1 MEIGITL
8 KAPSTAA
15 PPQVSSRADVAPN
28 IQAVRTQLSAAK
40 SVSASNNTQN
50 IRSDTQDIKS
60 EVKSN
65 NTQSQAL
72 GSPNLERAL
81 SFDKRTNE
89 VIFQVLNQN
98 TGEVVRQFPEESVL
112 RMRALYREA
121 EERKTQAS
129 EISAANLI
137 KADQNTEKLSKVI

>member
-1 MEIGITL
+1 MEISANSR
-8 KAPSTAA
+8 APSTAA
-15 PPQVSSRADVAPN
+15 PPPVSSRADTAPN
-28 IQAVRTQLSAAK
+28 VQAVRTQLPAAK
-40 SVSASNNTQN
+40 SVSAVNT
-50 IRSDTQDIKS
+50 TQDIRADSKDIQA
-60 EVKSN
+60 EVKTNDS
-65 NTQSQAL
+65 QSPTL

-121 EERKTQAS
+121 EQRKSQAS
-129 EISAANLI
+129 ENAAVNLI
-137 KADQNTEKLSKVI
+137 NTNQTTEKLARVI